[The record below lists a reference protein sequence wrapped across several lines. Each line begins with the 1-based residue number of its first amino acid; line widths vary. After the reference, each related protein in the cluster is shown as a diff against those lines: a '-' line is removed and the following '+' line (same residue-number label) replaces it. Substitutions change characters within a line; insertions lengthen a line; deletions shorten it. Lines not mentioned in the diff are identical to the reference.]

1 MSVAQLGFEL
11 GMAVSEYNSGRIDT
25 YDTIIQYTLLYLQE
39 VKKGISTRNIR
50 EEELAEYYLVIGQAW
65 ASIRQKEENK

>member
-25 YDTIIQYTLLYLQE
+25 YDRIIEYTLMYIKE
-39 VKKGISTRNIR
+39 VKKGVSSGSIK
-50 EEELAEYYLVIGQAW
+50 EDELPEYYLVIGQAW
-65 ASIRQKEENK
+65 ASISDAKCV